1 MYCRSIKVIV
11 ICWELRGG
19 PFSVFNT
26 LRDNIQSQQITFSF
40 FALQL
45 PFLEYFA
52 SYSQLLA
59 KFFYLTLFP
68 FYLFFLFFRILVQ
81 CIKCF
86 FYRKGVVF
94 ISTDNSSSL
103 FLLLFPFHFIYPWIV
118 TLHGFKA
125 PVHSFYKYSNILA
138 FSISSKVICNSHA
151 LSSFISESFSV
162 PLPLVI
168 YNTYPSSIC
177 DYSLH
182 SPTPLPHSQSSPIH
196 LVHIAN
202 MYSHVKGHLTSID
215 ISSCLRNKNVKHIL
229 HLVGDGVLR
238 NDLEKYVFQLGLSDC
253 VAFHGSLTPQ
263 DISLLLRSV
272 HFGLMPS
279 SSEAFGIASIELM
292 SNFTPVIAT
301 DVPGQNEI
309 ILPGYNGYTFP
320 VGDSDTATQLILQ
333 CISSPLAYSNLCH
346 AAFQSSL
353 TYHPSINSNA
363 YITLFNSLLA

>member
-1 MYCRSIKVIV
+1 
-11 ICWELRGG
+11 
-19 PFSVFNT
+19 
-26 LRDNIQSQQITFSF
+26 
-40 FALQL
+40 
-45 PFLEYFA
+45 
-52 SYSQLLA
+52 
-59 KFFYLTLFP
+59 
-68 FYLFFLFFRILVQ
+68 
-81 CIKCF
+81 
-86 FYRKGVVF
+86 
-94 ISTDNSSSL
+94 
-103 FLLLFPFHFIYPWIV
+103 
-118 TLHGFKA
+118 
-125 PVHSFYKYSNILA
+125 
-138 FSISSKVICNSHA
+138 
-151 LSSFISESFSV
+151 
-162 PLPLVI
+162 
-168 YNTYPSSIC
+168 
-177 DYSLH
+177 
-182 SPTPLPHSQSSPIH
+182 
-196 LVHIAN
+196 